1 MSSNIKI
8 LIVDDEEYGRD
19 TYQMLVESSGFEAV
33 TAGSADEARELLE
46 ANVFQ
51 IVLCDINMPKT
62 DGITFLKEIKSRSG
76 DRIEVIMITGYA
88 SVDTAVEAMKTG
100 AFGYFIKSGDPAEL
114 LMEIDKAV
122 DRLIQNNAE
131 FQESEKEPEYILSSK
146 SKLMQK
152 VWQMVDLVA
161 ASHANILI
169 TGESGTGKE
178 IIASQIHARSDRKKA
193 PYVALNCQQY
203 PDELIE
209 SELFGHEKGAY
220 TGATGKRIGKLEQAN
235 GGTVFLDEIGD
246 ISMETQTK
254 LLRTLEQRVIERIG
268 SNEVCPVDFRLITAT
283 NKDIPVAIKE
293 GTFREDFYYRINT
306 IEIKIPPL
314 RQRREDLPDLID
326 FFVKKFSRD
335 MSLPIKEMDAGTRD
349 YLLNYDYPGN
359 IRELKNTVERMIIL
373 SGNSDLLKLN
383 GELGS
388 SPAKQIH
395 KPSEDNDMVGMA
407 YKDAKAKFELEY
419 ISQILSE
426 HKGNITQAAKAMDMS
441 RRQLFN
447 KINELDINADEFK

>member
-1 MSSNIKI
+1 MSNNIKI

-33 TAGSADEARELLE
+33 TAGSADEAREKLSS
-46 ANVFQ
+46 NVFQ

-62 DGITFLKEIKSRSG
+62 DGITFLKEIKGRSG

-88 SVDTAVEAMKTG
+88 SVETAVEAMKIG

-122 DRLIQNNAE
+122 DRLRTNNIE
-131 FQESEKEPEYILSSK
+131 LQESEKAPEHILSSK
-146 SKLMQK
+146 SPSMQK
-152 VWQMVDLVA
+152 VWEMVDLVA
-161 ASHANILI
+161 SSHANILI

-178 IIASQIHARSDRKKA
+178 IVAGQIHARSDRSKQ

-283 NKDIPVAIKE
+283 NKDIPAAIRE
-293 GTFREDFYYRINT
+293 GNFREDFYYRINT

-314 RQRREDLPDLID
+314 RERREDLPDFLD
-326 FFVKKFSRD
+326 FFIKKFSGE
-335 MSLPIKEMDAGTRD
+335 MGLPVKAMDKDTER

-359 IRELKNTVERMIIL
+359 IRELKNTVERMVIL
-373 SGNSDLLKLN
+373 SGNSDVLKLN
-383 GELGS
+383 GELGVT
-388 SPAKQIH
+388 PAKQAP
-395 KPSEDNDMVGMA
+395 KPPADTSMAGMA
-407 YKDAKAKFELEY
+407 YKDAKAKFEYEY
-419 ISQILSE
+419 ITQILSE

-447 KINELDINADEFK
+447 KISELGINTDEFK